1 MYLYLKIKDVSKK
14 EIERLDQLLYER
26 INTDLYVY
34 YDKTFSDMENIPMKK
49 SKAKYYVVNIKD
61 NIYKQAPMG
70 DRLLTLREILDL
82 SYVAPFVAKR
92 NLYLIY

>member
-14 EIERLDQLLYER
+14 EIERLDQLLYEW

-61 NIYKQAPMG
+61 NIYAQAPMR

-82 SYVAPFVAKR
+82 SHVVPFVAKR
-92 NLYLIY
+92 NLYLIN